1 MIEFLLIS
9 NAMKI
14 KFYHYILFLFVFA
27 SCKSTNYT
35 VKSTPSSSSYSVK
48 SYDFRVMTYNVENL
62 FDTYDDTLKIDEDF
76 LPWGMNKWN
85 KERYQTKLKRT
96 FKVIANISEWE
107 YPGLIALTEIEN
119 RLVLEDL
126 ISATP
131 LAETDYGII
140 HEESPDARGIDVALL
155 FRQSL
160 FRPISHEA
168 IPVKMAN
175 DPNFK
180 TRDILY
186 VQGIVNQSDTLH
198 VFVAHFPSR
207 RGGEAIS
214 EPKRILAATILR
226 NKCDSILIQQ
236 PQANIIITG
245 DFNDDPSNT
254 SIAEVLRGK
263 DTESNMKEG
272 DFFNMMY
279 DAYKKGYGTYKYQSS
294 WNMLDQYIISP
305 AMLNPNN
312 SIFTTSKS
320 AFIYQADWL
329 SVKDDNYP
337 GNKPFRTY
345 SGPNYLGG
353 YSDHYPVYMD
363 IYYNK

>member
-9 NAMKI
+9 NAMKNRNY
-14 KFYHYILFLFVFA
+14 FYLLLLLLFT
-27 SCKSTNYT
+27 SCNSSNIVTTATPTSST
-35 VKSTPSSSSYSVK
+35 SDVK

-62 FDTYDDTLKIDEDF
+62 FDTFDDTLKNDEDF

-96 FKVIANISEWE
+96 FKVIANVSEWD
-107 YPGLIALTEIEN
+107 YPALIALTEVEN
-119 RLVLEDL
+119 QTVLEDL

-131 LAETDYGII
+131 LSESDYGII

-155 FRQSL
+155 FRKSL
-160 FRPISHEA
+160 FRPINHEA
-168 IPVKMAN
+168 INVSMIDNPS
-175 DPNFK
+175 FK

-186 VQGIVNQSDTLH
+186 VQGIVNEYDTLH
-198 VFVAHFPSR
+198 FFVAHFPSR
-207 RGGEAIS
+207 RGGEAES

-226 NKCDSILIQQ
+226 KKCDSILILQ

-245 DFNDDPSNT
+245 DFNDDPANT
-254 SIAEVLRGK
+254 SIHEVLRGS
-263 DTESNMKEG
+263 DNEANMKEG

-305 AMLNPNN
+305 ALLNSNN
-312 SIFTTSKS
+312 NIYTTTQSARIF
-320 AFIYQADWL
+320 QPDWL
-329 SVKDDNYP
+329 SVKDDNHP

-345 SGPNYLGG
+345 SGPNYMGG

-363 IYYNK
+363 IYFKK